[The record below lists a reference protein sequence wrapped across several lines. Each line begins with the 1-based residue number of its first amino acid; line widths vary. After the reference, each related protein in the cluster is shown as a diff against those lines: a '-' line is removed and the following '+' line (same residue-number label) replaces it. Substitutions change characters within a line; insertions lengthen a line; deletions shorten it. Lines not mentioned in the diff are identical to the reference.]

1 LTDSLGLVYKK
12 GVLAAKLERQGS
24 SIAFSYFGHYLESLG
39 GPLATTLPLS
49 LEPVVLANGA
59 TPAFFAGL
67 LPEGRRLGAIAER
80 AKLSM
85 DDDLALLLAIG
96 SDLIGDVQVLPEDTD
111 PNAEREALLIP
122 RDTSTLSFT
131 HLRDE
136 YFGSVASG
144 IPGVQDKV
152 SSQMLNAPAKTA
164 GIDYILKFNPKD
176 VPFAVENEYFFLGL
190 ARKVGLTTANA
201 SLLTDKEG
209 VHALRLQ
216 RFDRL
221 GNRSNKQ
228 RLAVEDGCQVLNRYP
243 LDKYRVDF
251 IEMSNRMI
259 SLTNARETTSYR
271 LFQQLV
277 FNWLI
282 GNGDA
287 HAKNFSIRRSTLG
300 EWQAAPAYDLLC
312 TGFYEDRK
320 MAMPLEG
327 QETAWT
333 RSLLLKVAKRMSLP
347 EVSARRIIDRQL
359 KVLVDLPEQ
368 ILAGAL
374 PFARHQNM
382 EVGSLLK
389 KRWKQLAAES

>member
-1 LTDSLGLVYKK
+1 LTNLGLVYKK

-24 SIAFSYFGHYLESLG
+24 AISFEYFGHYLEGS
-39 GPLATTLPLS
+39 GPAVATTLPLS

-85 DDDLALLLAIG
+85 DDDLSLLLAIG
-96 SDLIGDVQVLPEDTD
+96 SDLIGDVQVLPEDVAPTV
-111 PNAEREALLIP
+111 EREMLLIP
-122 RDTSTLSFT
+122 RHTSTLSFT
-131 HLRDE
+131 DLRDS

-176 VPFAVENEYFFLGL
+176 VPFAVENEYFFLSLAKSVGL
-190 ARKVGLTTANA
+190 ATANA
-201 SLLTDKEG
+201 SLLTDSEG
-209 VHALRLQ
+209 VNALRLQ
-216 RFDRL
+216 RFDRV
-221 GNRSNKQ
+221 GNRINKQ

-251 IEMSNRMI
+251 VEMANRMI
-259 SLTNARETTSYR
+259 SLTPSRGTTSYR

-287 HAKNFSIRRSTLG
+287 HAKNWSIRKSVSG

-312 TGFYEDRK
+312 TAFYEDKK
-320 MAMPLEG
+320 MALPLEG
-327 QETAWT
+327 QESAWT
-333 RSLLLKVAKRMSLP
+333 TKLLLEVAKKINLP
-347 EVSARRIIDRQL
+347 EPAALRTINRQL
-359 KVLVDLPEQ
+359 AVLSDLPEK
-368 ILAGAL
+368 ILSGAL
-374 PFARHQNM
+374 PFARHQNV
-382 EVGSLLK
+382 EVSSMLK
-389 KRWKQLAAES
+389 KRWKQLSAES

>member
-24 SIAFSYFGHYLESLG
+24 SIAFSYFGHYLESSG
-39 GPLATTLPLS
+39 GAVATTLALS
-49 LEPVVLANGA
+49 LEPLVLANGA

-96 SDLIGDVQVLPEDTD
+96 SDLIGDVQVLPEGVD
-111 PNAEREALLIP
+111 PGLEREALLIP

-131 HLRDE
+131 DLRDK

-176 VPFAVENEYFFLGL
+176 VPFAVENEFFFLEL
-190 ARKVGLTTANA
+190 AKQVGIKTAKA
-201 SLLTDKEG
+201 QLLTDSEG
-209 VHALRLQ
+209 KHALRLQ
-216 RFDRL
+216 RFDRV
-221 GNRSNKQ
+221 GNRANKQ

-251 IEMSNRMI
+251 VQMVNQFIALSP
-259 SLTNARETTSYR
+259 SKETTAYR

-287 HAKNFSIRRSTLG
+287 HAKNFSIRKSSLG

-312 TGFYEDRK
+312 TAFYQDKK
-320 MAMPLEG
+320 MALPLEG
-327 QETAWT
+327 QESAWT
-333 RSLLLKVAKRMSLP
+333 KSLLLKVAKKISLP
-347 EVSARRIIDRQL
+347 EVPARRIIDRQL
-359 KVLVDLPEQ
+359 NVLANLPER
-368 ILAGAL
+368 ILTGEL
-374 PFARHQNM
+374 PFARHQNV
-382 EVGSLLK
+382 EVSSLLK
-389 KRWKQLAAES
+389 KRHKQLAAG

>member
-1 LTDSLGLVYKK
+1 LTDSEGLVYKK
-12 GVLAAKLERQGS
+12 GLLAAKLQRQGS
-24 SIAFSYFGHYLESLG
+24 SISFEYFGHYLESS
-39 GPLATTLPLS
+39 GPAVATTLPLS

-80 AKLSM
+80 AKLSL

-96 SDLIGDVQVLPEDTD
+96 SDLIGDVQVLPEGVEAT
-111 PNAEREALLIP
+111 AERETLLIP
-122 RDTSTLSFT
+122 RDTSVLSFT
-131 HLRDE
+131 ALRDQ

-190 ARKVGLTTANA
+190 AKTVGLKTANA
-201 SLLTDKEG
+201 SLLTDAEG

-251 IEMSNRMI
+251 VEMANQMI
-259 SLTNARETTSYR
+259 SLTPSGAAAALR

-287 HAKNFSIRRSTLG
+287 HAKNWSIRKNVSG
-300 EWQAAPAYDLLC
+300 EWQVAPAYDLLC
-312 TGFYEDRK
+312 TAFYEDRK
-320 MAMPLEG
+320 MALPLEG
-327 QETAWT
+327 QESAWT
-333 RSLLLKVAKRMSLP
+333 KPLLLQVAKKIGLP
-347 EVSARRIIDRQL
+347 EASALRTINRQL
-359 KVLVDLPEQ
+359 AALVGLPDQ
-368 ILAGAL
+368 ILKGSL
-374 PFARHQNM
+374 PFARHQNI
-382 EVGSLLK
+382 EVSSLLK
-389 KRWKQLAAES
+389 KRHKQLAAD

>member
-1 LTDSLGLVYKK
+1 MTDSEGLVYKK
-12 GVLAAKLERQGS
+12 GLLAAKLQRQGS
-24 SIAFSYFGHYLESLG
+24 SISFEYLGHYLESSGLAV
-39 GPLATTLPLS
+39 ATTLPLS

-80 AKLSM
+80 AKLSL

-96 SDLIGDVQVLPEDTD
+96 SDLIGDVQVLPEGID
-111 PNAEREALLIP
+111 PAAEREALLIP
-122 RDTSTLSFT
+122 RDTSALSFEA
-131 HLRDE
+131 LRDQ

-190 ARKVGLTTANA
+190 AKTVGLTTANA
-201 SLLTDKEG
+201 SLLTDKDG

-221 GNRSNKQ
+221 GNRGNKQ
-228 RLAVEDGCQVLNRYP
+228 LLAVEDGCQVLNRYP

-259 SLTNARETTSYR
+259 SLTSAKEATSYK

-287 HAKNFSIRRSTLG
+287 HAKNWSIRKSVYG

-312 TGFYEDRK
+312 TAFYEDRK
-320 MAMPLEG
+320 MALPLEG

-333 RSLLLKVAKRMSLP
+333 RSLLLKVAKKMSLP
-347 EVSARRIIDRQL
+347 EVSARRIMDRQL
-359 KVLVDLPEQ
+359 KVLANLHDQ
-368 ILAGAL
+368 ILSGVL
-374 PFARHQNM
+374 PFARHQN
-382 EVGSLLK
+382 VKVSSLLR
-389 KRWKQLAAES
+389 KRWKQLATEG